1 MTLNVTWFMYISIYT
16 LYISLVIIN
25 YYKLFIPN
33 KIYIHVQ
40 FILFYLLF

>member
-1 MTLNVTWFMYISIYT
+1 MVYVYFY
-16 LYISLVIIN
+16 LYIVYIILVIIN

-33 KIYIHVQ
+33 QIYIHVQ

>member
-1 MTLNVTWFMYISIYT
+1 MVYVYFY
-16 LYISLVIIN
+16 LYIVYIILVIIN